1 MPVRQPRT
9 IEGLVVALSDAFTL
23 ADLEQLVF
31 FALGETLPAV
41 AGGDTLID
49 RVFNLVQ
56 WAQRTGQLPALVA
69 AAVAARPKNDAL
81 RTLVPA
87 LHADRYER
95 TVALENGADTV
106 LSDDR
111 TNDRLDRIVS
121 ELGLMR
127 GEVSEVR
134 GRLMRVEAQLERR
147 DEMPLNTTYIAI
159 ALVLAL
165 LIGLGTYWL
174 GVIQ

>member
-9 IEGLVVALSDAFTL
+9 IERLVTALSDAFTL

-41 AGGDTLID
+41 AGGDTLPD

-56 WAQRTGQLPALVA
+56 WAQRTGQLPTLVA
-69 AAVAARPKNDAL
+69 AAVAARPKNEAL
-81 RTLVPA
+81 RALVPA
-87 LHADRYER
+87 LHADKSEHSG
-95 TVALENGADTV
+95 AHDNGADTV
-106 LSDDR
+106 TDER
-111 TNDRLDRIVS
+111 TNERLDRIVS

-134 GRLMRVEAQLERR
+134 GRLVRVEAQLERR
-147 DEMPLNTTYIAI
+147 EATPLNMTYLAV

-174 GVIQ
+174 GVMQ

>member
-9 IEGLVVALSDAFTL
+9 IERLVAALNDAFTL

-31 FALGETLPAV
+31 YALGETLPAV
-41 AGGDTLID
+41 AGGDTLTE
-49 RVFNLVQ
+49 RAFNLVQ
-56 WAQRTGQLPALVA
+56 WAQRTGQLPTLVA
-69 AAVAARPKNDAL
+69 AAVAARPKNEAL
-81 RTLVPA
+81 RALVPA
-87 LHADRYER
+87 LHAEGDER
-95 TVALENGADTV
+95 SGAYDNGADTV
-106 LSDDR
+106 INDDR

-134 GRLMRVEAQLERR
+134 GRLVRVEAQLERR
-147 DEMPLNTTYIAI
+147 EPTPLNITYLAI

-174 GVIQ
+174 GVMQ